1 MDLIP
6 KIFKKKKLVKIII
19 NLVAITIGLVILISS
34 KLFIGW

>member
-19 NLVAITIGLVILISS
+19 NLVAITIGLVILISN
-34 KLFIGW
+34 KLFIG